1 MFVNICQ
8 NLSFESLM
16 SKVSLLS
23 KVSKQ
28 CFVYGHFWLFSQSNQ
43 PTLDWKF
50 KNDWTKRLQKL
61 PTKINVSLSLAKRKL
76 AQKKMNGSCLII
88 QVRSCVLPYAS
99 QIAEKTSFFQLPYL
113 EHDFMV
119 ANLVRLNLV
128 VLKIL
133 ETSQ

>member
-1 MFVNICQ
+1 M
-8 NLSFESLM
+8 
-16 SKVSLLS
+16 
-23 KVSKQ
+23 
-28 CFVYGHFWLFSQSNQ
+28 
-43 PTLDWKF
+43 
-50 KNDWTKRLQKL
+50 QKL